1 MDDIQ
6 KRRACVMVFFL
17 IFLFPLSSRGAEKNN
32 YIVLR
37 GGTYTFMDSL
47 KDANLATGFDGEL
60 AYGRYI
66 LPNLILEG
74 AAGYFHDGVNK
85 GYGNDVKGIP
95 VTLTA
100 KGVYPIKRFDL
111 FAGAGVGVYFAKLHA
126 KLGETVTNAN
136 KTIPG
141 GHAVIGSYYN
151 FTSSLFAGVEGKCIF
166 TEKAD
171 FGTLRSSLNGFA
183 ATASLGYRFL
193 LRH

>member
-1 MDDIQ
+1 MRDG
-6 KRRACVMVFFL
+6 FFL
-17 IFLFPLSSRGAEKNN
+17 IFLLPLSSWGAEKKN
-32 YIVLR
+32 YLLLK

-47 KDANLATGFDGEL
+47 KDANLATGFYGEL

-74 AAGYFHDGVNK
+74 ATGYFHDGVNK
-85 GYGNDVKGIP
+85 GYGNDVKGVP

-100 KGVYPIKRFDL
+100 KGVYPVKMWDL
-111 FAGAGVGVYFAKLHA
+111 FAGGGVGVYFAKLHA

-136 KTIPG
+136 KTILG

-151 FTSSLFAGVEGKCIF
+151 LTQSLFAGVEGKYIF

-171 FGTLRSSLNGFA
+171 FGTLRTSLNGFT
-183 ATASLGYRFL
+183 ATATFGYRF
-193 LRH
+193 